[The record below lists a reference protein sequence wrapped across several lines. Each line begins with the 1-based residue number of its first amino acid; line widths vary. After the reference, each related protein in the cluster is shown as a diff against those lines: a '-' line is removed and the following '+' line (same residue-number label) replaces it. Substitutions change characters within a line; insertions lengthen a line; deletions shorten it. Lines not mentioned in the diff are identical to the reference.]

1 MFEGCDSIIEV
12 RWQGTGT
19 CHMRFVSEKW
29 RVRSKMC
36 YLAFFQTYWFTL
48 RYLSASSSRRENFC
62 IRPAGSSP
70 LVINFI
76 FRRIQFHISLS
87 SAAYLDGRLWFSSIN
102 ATTSS
107 YLACQRSDWVIED
120 WMVAALKIFQN
131 LIQNLSVG
139 EYSCQIFIQILW
151 DFEAD
156 RPTHRYSLGR
166 WAQNLSKSYSK
177 SFCWWVL
184 LSDFYSDFC
193 EILRPTGRPV
203 IMLLVAA
210 LKIFQNLIQNLSVG
224 DSSCQIFIQI
234 LVRFW
239 GR

>member
-1 MFEGCDSIIEV
+1 MRCKDTNYLWIDKNLREFWLA

-19 CHMRFVSEKW
+19 CHT
-29 RVRSKMC
+29 
-36 YLAFFQTYWFTL
+36 YTYWFTL

-120 WMVAALKIFQN
+120 CMVAVFLFNTNYHK
-131 LIQNLSVG
+131 LSINFCCA
-139 EYSCQIFIQILW
+139 YIYDKF
-151 DFEAD
+151 AD
-156 RPTHRYSLGR
+156 IRVLYININYHE
-166 WAQNLSKSYSK
+166 LSIN
-177 SFCWWVL
+177 FC
-184 LSDFYSDFC
+184 C
-193 EILRPTGRPV
+193 G
-203 IMLLVAA
+203 
-210 LKIFQNLIQNLSVG
+210 
-224 DSSCQIFIQI
+224 
-234 LVRFW
+234 
-239 GR
+239 